1 MRERGIKDAVSA
13 SYYCVTNQP
22 MFSGLKQQSFIIVA
36 HASVDWLWIGWSR
49 IGSLLIPVGLVHAF
63 VAQQG

>member
-22 MFSGLKQQSFIIVA
+22 MFSGLKQQSFIIIA
-36 HASVDWLWIGWSR
+36 HASVD
-49 IGSLLIPVGLVHAF
+49 GSVDGSGYGLA
-63 VAQQG
+63 GLG